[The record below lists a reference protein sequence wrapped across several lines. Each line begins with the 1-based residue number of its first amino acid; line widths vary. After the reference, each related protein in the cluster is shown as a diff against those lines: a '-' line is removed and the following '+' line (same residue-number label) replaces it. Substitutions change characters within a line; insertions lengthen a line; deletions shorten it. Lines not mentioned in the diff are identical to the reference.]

1 MLDGLRN
8 LPGVESA
15 GAVNGVPLSGNITG
29 AYVTVEGHPSA
40 TVGTRRPS
48 AEVFAASPDY
58 LPAMGITLLAGRE
71 LTQHDA
77 ASGLKAA
84 VINDLA
90 ARRFWPHEDPLGK
103 RIGVNRDK
111 GQEVWR
117 QVVGVVKTTH
127 DQSLDLP
134 AQPAV
139 YIPMEQAFEPPQF
152 LAVRTS
158 LPIAGIGARLRQ
170 AVAAVDKDQPVYVIN
185 AMQDLVDNSIAPR
198 RFAAVILALFG
209 ALALLLAA
217 AGIYGVASYSVSRRT
232 QEIGLRMALGAQ
244 RGDVLR
250 LIVGQGIRLTAIGIA
265 LGLAGALAATR
276 ALSSLLY
283 GVGATDPATFV
294 SVPLV
299 LAAVGLAACY
309 IPARRAAKVDPI
321 AALRRE

>member
-1 MLDGLRN
+1 
-8 LPGVESA
+8 
-15 GAVNGVPLSGNITG
+15 
-29 AYVTVEGHPSA
+29 
-40 TVGTRRPS
+40 
-48 AEVFAASPDY
+48 
-58 LPAMGITLLAGRE
+58 
-71 LTQHDA
+71 
-77 ASGLKAA
+77 
-84 VINDLA
+84 
-90 ARRFWPHEDPLGK
+90 
-103 RIGVNRDK
+103 
-111 GQEVWR
+111 
-117 QVVGVVKTTH
+117 
-127 DQSLDLP
+127 
-134 AQPAV
+134 
-139 YIPMEQAFEPPQF
+139 
-152 LAVRTS
+152 

-232 QEIGLRMALGAQ
+232 QEIGLRVALGAQ